1 VAGLEKA
8 FIKRVDSLD
17 FFIFRAIF
25 MRIAEAE
32 PSGGEGGGLDGSVDD
47 RGDRPFFSVLS
58 SFLSPSVPSNF
69 ANGQVLSTNLDSN
82 IVGAALFNLMAET
95 SSERANTT

>member
-1 VAGLEKA
+1 VADLEKA

-32 PSGGEGGGLDGSVDD
+32 PSEGGGGGGVGV
-47 RGDRPFFSVLS
+47 RG
-58 SFLSPSVPSNF
+58 
-69 ANGQVLSTNLDSN
+69 
-82 IVGAALFNLMAET
+82 
-95 SSERANTT
+95 